1 MYIIKCAV
9 AGADQSVSV
18 GTVYDT
24 QYLSLIPNNWK
35 QLAELIIKSL
45 QEDQVRKTVVDI
57 VVEMCRDPAIL
68 AAATDLALYVVAQ
81 KSLLNL
87 FNSN

>member
-1 MYIIKCAV
+1 MVK
-9 AGADQSVSV
+9 
-18 GTVYDT
+18 
-24 QYLSLIPNNWK
+24 K